1 MFPSPFAANV
11 IKDYV
16 NKFLALINTTTTITH
31 SKTFNNYITLFV
43 GPFPNYRNQCTTR
56 FNGSFYTTF
65 NINFVTPYN
74 STNFVQCEYL
84 CTGID
89 EKNKHFFFS
98 SKPKL

>member
-16 NKFLALINTTTTITH
+16 NKSLALIDTTTTITH
-31 SKTFNNYITLFV
+31 SKTFINYITLFV
-43 GPFPNYRNQCTTR
+43 GPFPIGINTTR
-56 FNGSFYTTF
+56 FNRSLYKTF

-84 CTGID
+84 CKGID
-89 EKNKHFFFS
+89 EKNKHFSFS
-98 SKPKL
+98 S